1 MNQYLAERL
10 ACNTGFVLG
19 ESNERLPFIIEL
31 LGEQL
36 HDIYMEQKT
45 IDQFGVML
53 LQLEKDSERKKII
66 NETKSQMDQLYRKRI
81 NKAMKRGQDI
91 L

>member
-19 ESNERLPFIIEL
+19 ENNERLPFIIEL

-66 NETKSQMDQLYRKRI
+66 NAFSIKVASVIGRLSTEPKH
-81 NKAMKRGQDI
+81 AH
-91 L
+91 